1 LTKENLSIGVG
12 AIDSVKKVSNTLY
25 NVYITRI
32 CNDTVNI
39 TVKANA
45 LLDTV
50 GNKNAVSS
58 ISAIEK
64 LIPEAPATAN
74 LSLCT
79 GISASTLT
87 ATALNGHS
95 LVWYNAAANGTP
107 PLSASPVPPTSS
119 AGTTNYY
126 VAQTKTATGCESAK
140 SKLTITVNSTPGSPT
155 LSRDTANYL
164 VSSATKGN
172 IWYKDGVAIQ
182 DTTAKFKPTTSG
194 AYTAKTMEN
203 GCISAT
209 SATYYFLV
217 TDIVNLSANEF
228 IKLAPNPFKNKIN
241 LDFVVKGYPQ
251 LNIEVFE
258 LSTGAR
264 VLSKQNI
271 SAGTGLFFDQL
282 SAGTYLF
289 RVSSN
294 DLKIIQQFKIIKL

>member
-1 LTKENLSIGVG
+1 
-12 AIDSVKKVSNTLY
+12 
-25 NVYITRI
+25 
-32 CNDTVNI
+32 
-39 TVKANA
+39 
-45 LLDTV
+45 
-50 GNKNAVSS
+50 
-58 ISAIEK
+58 
-64 LIPEAPATAN
+64 
-74 LSLCT
+74 
-79 GISASTLT
+79 
-87 ATALNGHS
+87 
-95 LVWYNAAANGTP
+95 
-107 PLSASPVPPTSS
+107 
-119 AGTTNYY
+119 
-126 VAQTKTATGCESAK
+126 
-140 SKLTITVNSTPGSPT
+140 
-155 LSRDTANYL
+155 
-164 VSSATKGN
+164 
-172 IWYKDGVAIQ
+172 
-182 DTTAKFKPTTSG
+182 
-194 AYTAKTMEN
+194 MEN